1 MNTGKNDIDRLTR
14 LLLKKGL
21 QSPTDKDFDDKLM
34 KMIHE
39 APVPV
44 AKSIDKLF
52 KNGWR
57 FLMLA
62 FLLMISTTGF
72 IAYLSS
78 GDSPVLNDL
87 LSATRI
93 FVLYGGVILFV
104 PLLLW
109 QLDAL
114 LKMKFQHRYNAKIG
128 Y

>member
-1 MNTGKNDIDRLTR
+1 MNTGKNDIEGLTR
-14 LLLKKGL
+14 ELLKRGL
-21 QSPTDKDFDDKLM
+21 QRPADKDFDEKLM

-44 AKSIDKLF
+44 ATGADRLL

-62 FLLMISTTGF
+62 FIMMISTVGF

-78 GDSPVLNDL
+78 GDSPVLNQL

-93 FVLYGGVILFV
+93 FVLYGGIALFV

-114 LKMKFQHRYNAKIG
+114 LKMKFQHHYSTKMG